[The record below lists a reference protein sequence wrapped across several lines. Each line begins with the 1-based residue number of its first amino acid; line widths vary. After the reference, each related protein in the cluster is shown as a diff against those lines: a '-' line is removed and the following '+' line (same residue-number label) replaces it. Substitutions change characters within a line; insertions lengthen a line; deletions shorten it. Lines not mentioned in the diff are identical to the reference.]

1 MTVAQAIDPVSQRKP
16 ISTPVGTVVGKR
28 LDGIDRMR
36 GLVIV
41 IMALDHVRDFVHHDS
56 VFMDPS
62 DPDRTNLALFLTRF
76 VTHYCAP
83 TFVLLAGLAAALLG
97 ERLRDRKRLAEFLL
111 TRGLWLMFLE
121 LTVVSFAWSF
131 GSGHLIG
138 VIWAIGLSMVLLSAA
153 SLLPPVGVLSL
164 GCAIV
169 LGHNL
174 LDGVHSADFGS
185 YGWLWMIVHEPG
197 VIARPFTIAVGYPVL
212 PWFGLMCVGF
222 GLASHYR
229 LEAARRARLFTF
241 YGVMMLAL
249 FIVVR
254 TLNGYGDPSPWTG
267 RGELERTAFDFFRVT
282 KYPPSLDYLLVTLG
296 PIFLLLPRME
306 NLKGWI
312 GSTLAIYGRVPLFFY
327 VLHLYL
333 GHLIGY
339 LTPLLEGYRPVPPDF
354 VGGMFLPQNEVWRFN
369 LPTTYLVWILLVAS
383 LYFPCR
389 WFAGVKARRRDW
401 WLSYL

>member
-1 MTVAQAIDPVSQRKP
+1 
-16 ISTPVGTVVGKR
+16 
-28 LDGIDRMR
+28 
-36 GLVIV
+36 
-41 IMALDHVRDFVHHDS
+41 
-56 VFMDPS
+56 
-62 DPDRTNLALFLTRF
+62 
-76 VTHYCAP
+76 
-83 TFVLLAGLAAALLG
+83 
-97 ERLRDRKRLAEFLL
+97 
-111 TRGLWLMFLE
+111 
-121 LTVVSFAWSF
+121 
-131 GSGHLIG
+131 
-138 VIWAIGLSMVLLSAA
+138 
-153 SLLPPVGVLSL
+153 
-164 GCAIV
+164 
-169 LGHNL
+169 
-174 LDGVHSADFGS
+174 
-185 YGWLWMIVHEPG
+185 
-197 VIARPFTIAVGYPVL
+197 
-212 PWFGLMCVGF
+212 
-222 GLASHYR
+222 
-229 LEAARRARLFTF
+229 
-241 YGVMMLAL
+241 MMLAL

-383 LYFPCR
+383 LCFPCR